1 MPHRVK
7 KGDTP
12 DHPSHGNHMQHFEV
26 ALTKALNEWNW
37 PETAT
42 VTFEVDVQT
51 TLETDVQP
59 DPGGVKEYWVT
70 LSS

>member
-1 MPHRVK
+1 MPGHRVK
-7 KGDTP
+7 MGDKP
-12 DHPSHGNHMQHFEV
+12 DHPSHGNHMQHLEV

-42 VTFEVDVQT
+42 VTFELDI
-51 TLETDVQP
+51 P
-59 DPGGVKEYWVT
+59 NPGGVREYWVT

>member
-1 MPHRVK
+1 
-7 KGDTP
+7 
-12 DHPSHGNHMQHFEV
+12 MQHFEV

-37 PETAT
+37 AETAT
-42 VTFEVDVQT
+42 VTFEVDVQP

-59 DPGGVKEYWVT
+59 DPGGVREYWVT